1 MTTPLLSRHRRVATT
16 RLDEAR
22 GTIGQSFC
30 PHQLALTRRDGR
42 LDMVHNAAT
51 LGRDV
56 TLNYLR
62 YGDEVRIVPGRF
74 HSFYLVQV
82 PLAGRARVRV
92 GDRIVASDTTRGSL
106 GSPTETVDMVWGDGC
121 EQLLVYIRRDAVQ
134 ALAGGG
140 PDTPPVVFDPVVDL
154 CSPGMRSWLRL
165 VHLAVDDIEAGG
177 ALVGSELAATHL
189 EQSLIAALLAAQP
202 NTTSDD
208 APVSAIGSRAV
219 RLVVA
224 AVQAQPEH
232 PWRLTDLARVAGVSA
247 RSLQEAFARYL
258 SITPLEYV
266 RRTRLDRARRD
277 LLDADPTATSVTDIA
292 ARWGFFHLGR
302 FSQVYRS
309 AFHELPSQTLAS

>member
-1 MTTPLLSRHRRVATT
+1 MTTTLLSRHRRSATT

-22 GTIGQSFC
+22 ATIGQTFC
-30 PHQLALTRRDGR
+30 PHQLALTRRGGR
-42 LDMVHNAAT
+42 LDMVHNAAAI
-51 LGRDV
+51 GRDV
-56 TLNYLR
+56 TLNFLR

-74 HSFYLVQV
+74 QSFYLVQV

-92 GDRIVASDTTRGSL
+92 GDRIVASDITRASL

-121 EQLLVYIRRDAVQ
+121 EQLLVHIRREAVQ
-134 ALAGGG
+134 ALAGG
-140 PDTPPVVFDPVVDL
+140 PDTSPVVFDPVVDL

-189 EQSLIAALLAAQP
+189 EQSIISALLATQP

-208 APVSAIGSRAV
+208 APATAIGSRAI
-219 RLVVA
+219 RKVVA
-224 AVQAQPEH
+224 AVQAEPEKA
-232 PWRLTDLARVAGVSA
+232 WRLTDLAQVAGVSA
-247 RSLQEAFARYL
+247 RSLQEAFQRHL
-258 SITPLEYV
+258 QITPLEYV

-277 LLDADPTATSVTDIA
+277 LLDADPGATSVTDIA

-309 AFHELPSQTLAS
+309 TFHELPSQTLAS